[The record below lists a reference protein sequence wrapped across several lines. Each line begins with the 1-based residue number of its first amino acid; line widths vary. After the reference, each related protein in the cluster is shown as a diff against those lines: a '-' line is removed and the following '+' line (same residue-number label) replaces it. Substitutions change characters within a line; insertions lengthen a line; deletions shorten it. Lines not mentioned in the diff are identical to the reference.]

1 MCRCH
6 TQPSIS
12 CTFSKEHIKMLLFLH
27 YNCRLSIYYDSRT
40 VLRTESY
47 LRTLEAAAFLRC
59 ARSMYLHCI
68 AASSESHM
76 HKSIQSKPR

>member
-6 TQPSIS
+6 TQPSMLCTIS
-12 CTFSKEHIKMLLFLH
+12 KQHIEMLLLLH
-27 YNCRLSIYYDSRT
+27 YNCSIYYDSRT
-40 VLRTESY
+40 APQTESY
-47 LRTLEAAAFLRC
+47 SRTLEAAAFLRC

-76 HKSIQSKPR
+76 HKGIQSKPR